1 MGQNR
6 EQRIMSDKFEAIR
19 NLIIAGKR
27 KEAVEETKKALAA
40 GADAGE
46 IMKDGLIR
54 AMSIVGQKFSSGEF
68 FLPQMMIA
76 ARAMTEVLP
85 VLKPHLIGDAARKK
99 GKAVIGT
106 VAGDFHDIGKN
117 IVKMMMEGA
126 GYEVV
131 DLGVDVAADK
141 FVDAVRKESPDFV
154 LMSALI
160 TLTMESI
167 RKTIE
172 ALNAAGLRG
181 AIKVGVGGA
190 PLTHKFAAEIG
201 ADFYG
206 ADAHECVETCNRLVH
221 RPMRLATERGQ

>member
-1 MGQNR
+1 MA
-6 EQRIMSDKFEAIR
+6 EAIEAIR
-19 NLIIAGKR
+19 NWVIRGKR
-27 KEAVEETKKALAA
+27 KEAVEETRRALAA
-40 GADAGE
+40 GVDAGT
-46 IMKDGLIR
+46 IMKEGLIA
-54 AMSIVGQKFSSGEF
+54 AMSVVGQKYSSGEF

-85 VLKPHLIGDAARKK
+85 VLTPHLVGEAAEKR

-131 DLGVDVAADK
+131 DLGVDVPADK

-160 TLTMESI
+160 TLTMESM

-172 ALNAAGLRG
+172 ALNEAGVRSDVR
-181 AIKVGVGGA
+181 IGVGGA
-190 PLTHKFAAEIG
+190 PLTSKFAHEIG
-201 ADFYG
+201 ADFYSP
-206 ADAHECVETCNRLVH
+206 DAYECVEACNRLVH
-221 RPMRLATERGQ
+221 

>member
-1 MGQNR
+1 
-6 EQRIMSDKFEAIR
+6 MSGELEAIR
-19 NLIIAGKR
+19 NFVIGGKR
-27 KEAVEETKKALAA
+27 KEAVEETRKALAA
-40 GADAGE
+40 GVDPGV
-46 IMKDGLIR
+46 IMKDGLIG

-85 VLKPHLIGDAARKK
+85 VIKPHLVGADADKK

-117 IVKMMMEGA
+117 IVKMMLEGG

-131 DLGVDVAADK
+131 DLGVDVPPDK
-141 FVDAVRKESPDFV
+141 FVEAVRQESPDFV

-160 TLTMESI
+160 TLTMEST
-167 RKTIE
+167 RKTIQ
-172 ALNAAGLRG
+172 ALNAAGLRDG
-181 AIKVGVGGA
+181 VKVGVGGA
-190 PLTHKFAAEIG
+190 PLTQKFADEIG

-206 ADAHECVETCNRLVH
+206 ADAYECVQACNRLVH
-221 RPMRLATERGQ
+221 